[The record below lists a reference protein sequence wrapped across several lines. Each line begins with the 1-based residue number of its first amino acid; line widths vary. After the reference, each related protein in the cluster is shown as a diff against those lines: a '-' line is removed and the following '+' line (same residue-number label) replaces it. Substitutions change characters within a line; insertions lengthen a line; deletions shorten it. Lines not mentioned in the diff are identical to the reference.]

1 MERKWFENA
10 QIYHIYALSVVG
22 APFMNDYA
30 VFEHKLG
37 VIEKWLPHIK
47 GMGFNT
53 VLLSPVLKSRSHGY
67 DVTDYFEI
75 DNRLGTNDEFKSL
88 VKKMHDNGIRVLLD
102 SVFNHSGRDFFAFKK
117 LQQNER
123 NFADWF
129 SGVNF
134 DRGSPMGDKFDY
146 NTWAGFYELPK
157 FNLQNQEVKK
167 HLLDAALFWID
178 NFDIDGMRL
187 DAADVLDFNFM
198 RELRQITK
206 ERKADFWLMGEV
218 VHGDYSKWVND
229 STLHSVTNYMLY
241 KSIFSSHNSNNL
253 YELASCLKNAVP
265 ENGLPLYTF
274 LDNHDQPRIASNVSK
289 PEYLF
294 TLYTL
299 LFTLPGIPS
308 VYYGSEWGIKGVKEK
323 GSDQALRPYI
333 DIEKSSDYSNDLT
346 EHISKLAHLRQ
357 NENALKYGKYREVSL
372 EYKKPF
378 IFERC
383 FDEEKIYIAVNITE
397 SEAFINLSTRFKGAL
412 LDILNGE
419 CLHDTHNIQ
428 IKPYTVRILKEEVS
442 P

>member
-10 QIYHIYALSVVG
+10 QIYHIYALSVAG

-30 VFEHKLG
+30 VFEHKFG
-37 VIEKWLPHIK
+37 VIEKWIPHIK

-53 VLLSPVLKSRSHGY
+53 VLFSPVLKSRSHGY
-67 DVTDYFEI
+67 DVSDYFEI
-75 DNRLGTNDEFKSL
+75 DNRLGTSDEFKSL

-123 NFADWF
+123 NFANWF

-134 DRGSPMGDKFDY
+134 DKRSPMGDQFDY
-146 NTWAGFYELPK
+146 HTWAGFYELPK
-157 FNLQNQEVKK
+157 FNLQNQEIKK
-167 HLLDAALFWID
+167 YLLDAALFWID

-198 RELRQITK
+198 KELRQITK
-206 ERKADFWLMGEV
+206 EKKTDFWLMGEV
-218 VHGDYSKWVND
+218 VHGDYSRWVND

-241 KSIFSSHNSNNL
+241 KSIFSSHNNNNL
-253 YELASCLKNAVP
+253 YELAHCLKNAVP
-265 ENGLPLYTF
+265 QNGLPLYTF
-274 LDNHDQPRIASNVSK
+274 LDNHDQPRIASNISK

-333 DIEKSSDYSNDLT
+333 DIEKSADYSNDLT

-357 NENALKYGKYREVSL
+357 NENALKYGKYLEVSL

-383 FDEEKIYIAVNITE
+383 FEEEKIYIAVNIDEHET
-397 SEAFINLSTRFKGAL
+397 FINLSTRFNGAL
-412 LDILNGE
+412 LDILNDE
-419 CLHDTHNIQ
+419 CLQDTRNIQ
-428 IKPYTVRILKEEVS
+428 IKPYTVKILKECKT
-442 P
+442 